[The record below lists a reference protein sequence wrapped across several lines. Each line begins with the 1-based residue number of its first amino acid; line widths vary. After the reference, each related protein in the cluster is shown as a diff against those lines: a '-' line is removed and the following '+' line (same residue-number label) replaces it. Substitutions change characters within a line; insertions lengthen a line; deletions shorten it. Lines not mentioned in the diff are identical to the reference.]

1 MKRIAICLALV
12 LLFVGFAN
20 AQTKSVVGTVVDY
33 TVGNSGK
40 WAGIDLKVGNKKYF
54 VYTESANFPNPK
66 IVGKVDE
73 VGRTVQVFYTKI
85 VKGESG
91 YDGELRA
98 IKVVEI
104 KQNDRGASGRSST
117 SVTAPST
124 SMIGYVGKTHLVDG
138 CSCDLSFG
146 NDSNRRSIY
155 SADIDEKSAWMNF
168 DGRDVRLK
176 LVNSVKSPGRVRRG
190 WHSSNTYVAGNVM
203 VRIDRIAT
211 KVPTREGEEVTEY
224 AATITVSQGSRQQ
237 TVKAVGGC
245 GC

>member
-1 MKRIAICLALV
+1 MKRIVICLFFV
-12 LLFVGFAN
+12 GLFVGLAN
-20 AQTKSVVGTVVDY
+20 AQTNSVTGTIVDY

-54 VYTESANFPNPK
+54 VYTESVNLPTPK

-85 VKGESG
+85 VKGKSG

-98 IKVVEI
+98 TKIVEI
-104 KQNDRGASGRSST
+104 KAASQQ
-117 SVTAPST
+117 VTAPDA
-124 SMIGYVGKTHLVDG
+124 SMIGYVGKSHLVDG

-155 SADIDEKSAWMNF
+155 SAEIDEKSAWMNI

-176 LVNSVKSPGRVRRG
+176 LANSVAAPGRIRRG
-190 WHSSNTYVAGNVM
+190 WHSSKTYIAGNIT
-203 VRIDRIAT
+203 VRIDRTAT

-224 AATITVSQGSRQQ
+224 AATITVSQGNRKQI
-237 TVKAVGGC
+237 VKAVGSC